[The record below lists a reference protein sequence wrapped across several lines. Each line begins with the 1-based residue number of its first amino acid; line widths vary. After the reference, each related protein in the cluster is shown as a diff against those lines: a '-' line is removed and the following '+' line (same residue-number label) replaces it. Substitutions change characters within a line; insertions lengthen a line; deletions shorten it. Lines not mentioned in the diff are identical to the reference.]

1 MNDMNFSVIG
11 TTPIRP
17 DGADKVTGRAQFGD
31 DVHFPGMLHGKAL
44 RSPHAHALIRAIRTE
59 KAQRMPGV
67 RAVVTAADFPDIPL
81 QMVASGEAG
90 MVNLKEVAEYCMA
103 SKKVLFEGQ
112 AVAAVAA
119 DSPHLAEEA
128 LAAIEVDY
136 EVLKPVLSVD
146 DALAEDAPVLH
157 ETFIPG
163 AFLIPTEQVLP
174 NAGRLTLALGNI
186 EEGFAKA
193 DIIIEREFRTDTV
206 HQGYIEP
213 HVTTVFWD
221 ENDHITVWTSSQG
234 AFAIRDLL
242 AGVLRMPQSKIKVV
256 PLEIGGGFG
265 GKDMIFLDP
274 VAAFLSKKTRRH
286 VKMAMSRAE
295 ILRATGPTPAS
306 HMKVKM
312 GASKDGKL
320 VAAKLYIAFEAGA
333 FPGGPIAPGSITAIT
348 RYTIPNVLIEGLD
361 VVTNKPRSRPYR
373 APGSTQ
379 SHFAVETVMDEL
391 AEKLNLD
398 SIDFRLL
405 NVANPGDPMIL
416 GLPMMPTGGREIL
429 EAVKH
434 HPHYQAPLPGKNCGR
449 GVSFA
454 FWFGAGLTSS
464 AEIRVNTDGSVLI
477 AEGSADLSG
486 TRMTLAMQAAEAL
499 GIPVDDITVTVPDTD
514 SVGYTF
520 QSVGSRTTFATG
532 IAVHEAAQKVIAEM
546 KKRAAMI
553 WNAKAEE
560 VDFQAGV
567 FAHRDK
573 ADLRLTFK
581 AIAEKML
588 ETGGFISGQATVDP
602 EITRVGPQT
611 AAAIVDLEV
620 DPETGKADVRRM
632 TVFQDVGKAIHPDY
646 VAGQMQGGAA
656 QSVGWALYEG
666 YVYDQEGHLRNASLL
681 DYRLPTALD
690 LPMID
695 TVIVEVPN
703 PGHPFGVRGV
713 GEVPIVPPAAAIAN
727 AIYQAVGVRMRQL
740 PMTPD
745 RILEAIWQ
753 KDQSDE
759 H

>member
-1 MNDMNFSVIG
+1 MNDLNFSVIG

-31 DVHFPGMLHGKAL
+31 DVHFPGMLHGKVL

-59 KAQRMPGV
+59 KAQRIPGV

-119 DSPHLAEEA
+119 DSPHLADEA

-136 EVLKPVLSVD
+136 EILKPVLSVD

-163 AFLIPTEQVLP
+163 AFLIPTEQVSP
-174 NAGRLTLALGNI
+174 NAGQLTLALGNI

-274 VAAFLSKKTRRH
+274 IAAFLSRKTRRH

-306 HMKVKM
+306 HIKVKM

-398 SIDFRLL
+398 PIDFRLL

-449 GVSFA
+449 GVAFA

-477 AEGSADLSG
+477 AEGSSDLSG

-546 KKRAAMI
+546 KTRAAMI

-560 VDFQAGV
+560 VNFQAGV

-581 AIAEKML
+581 EIAEKML

-602 EITRVGPQT
+602 EMTRVGPQT
-611 AAAIVDLEV
+611 AATIVDLEV
-620 DPETGKADVRRM
+620 DPETGKVDVRRM

-713 GEVPIVPPAAAIAN
+713 GEVPIVAPAAAIAN
-727 AIYQAVGVRMRQL
+727 AIYKAVGVRMHQL

-753 KDQSDE
+753 KDKNDE

>member
-1 MNDMNFSVIG
+1 MNDLNFSVIG

-31 DVHFPGMLHGKAL
+31 DVHFPGMLHGKVL

-59 KAQRMPGV
+59 KAQRIPGV

-119 DSPHLAEEA
+119 DSPHLADEA

-163 AFLIPTEQVLP
+163 AFLIPTEQVSP
-174 NAGRLTLALGNI
+174 NAGQLTLALGNI

-221 ENDHITVWTSSQG
+221 ESDHITVWTSSQG

-274 VAAFLSKKTRRH
+274 VAAFLSRKTRRH

-306 HMKVKM
+306 HIKVKM

-398 SIDFRLL
+398 PIDFRLL

-449 GVSFA
+449 GVAFA

-477 AEGSADLSG
+477 AEGSSDLSG

-546 KKRAAMI
+546 KTRAAMI

-560 VDFQAGV
+560 VNFQAGV

-581 AIAEKML
+581 EIAEKML

-611 AAAIVDLEV
+611 AATIVDLDV
-620 DPETGKADVRRM
+620 DPETGKVDVRRM

-713 GEVPIVPPAAAIAN
+713 GEVPIVAPAAAIAN
-727 AIYQAVGVRMRQL
+727 AIYKAVGVRMHQL

-753 KDQSDE
+753 KDKNDE

>member
-1 MNDMNFSVIG
+1 
-11 TTPIRP
+11 
-17 DGADKVTGRAQFGD
+17 
-31 DVHFPGMLHGKAL
+31 MLHGKVL
-44 RSPHAHALIRAIRTE
+44 RSPHAHALIRDIRIDKALAI
-59 KAQRMPGV
+59 PGV
-67 RAVVTAADFPDIPL
+67 RAVVTARDFPDIPL

-103 SKKVLFEGQ
+103 SKKVLFEGH

-119 DSPHLAEEA
+119 DSPHIADEA

-157 ETFIPG
+157 DTFIPG
-163 AFLIPTEQVLP
+163 AFLMPTEQVSP
-174 NAGRLTLALGNI
+174 NAGQLTLALGNI

-193 DIIIEREFRTDTV
+193 DIVVEREFRTDTV

-221 ENDHITVWTSSQG
+221 ENDHVTVWTSTQG
-234 AFAIRDLL
+234 AFAIRDLMS
-242 AGVLRMPQSKIKVV
+242 GVLRMPQSKIKVI

-295 ILRATGPTPAS
+295 ILRATGPSPAS

-312 GASKDGKL
+312 GVSNDGKI

-333 FPGGPIAPGSITAIT
+333 FPGGPIAPASICAIT
-348 RYTIPNVLIEGLD
+348 RYTIPHVLVEGLD
-361 VVTNKPRSRPYR
+361 VATNKPRSRPYR

-379 SHFAVETVMDEL
+379 SHFAVETVIDEL
-391 AEKLNLD
+391 AEKLKLD
-398 SIDFRLL
+398 PIEFRLR

-416 GLPMMPTGGREIL
+416 GLPMMPTGAREIL
-429 EAVKH
+429 EAVKD
-434 HPHYQAPLPGKNCGR
+434 HPHYKAPLPGKNCGR

-486 TRMTLAMQAAEAL
+486 TRMTLAMQAAEVF

-532 IAVHEAAQKVIAEM
+532 IAVYEAAQMVIEKM
-546 KKRAAMI
+546 KARAAMM
-553 WNAKAEE
+553 WNASQEV
-560 VDFQAGV
+560 VDFKDGLFRHQE
-567 FAHRDK
+567 K
-573 ADLRLTFK
+573 ADLRLSFK
-581 AIAEKML
+581 EIAEKML
-588 ETGGFISGQATVDP
+588 ETGGFIHGQATVDP

-611 AAAIVDLEV
+611 AAAIVDVAV
-620 DPETGKADVRRM
+620 DPETGKVDVRRM
-632 TVFQDVGKAIHPDY
+632 TIFQDVGKAIHPDY
-646 VAGQMQGGAA
+646 VAGQMQGGAV
-656 QSVGWALYEG
+656 QGIGWALYEG
-666 YVYDQEGHLRNASLL
+666 YFYDKEGHLRNASLL
-681 DYRLPTALD
+681 DYRMPTALD

-695 TVIVEVPN
+695 TVIIEVPN

-727 AIYQAVGVRMRQL
+727 AIYDAVGIRMHQL

-753 KDQSDE
+753 KEGGQS
-759 H
+759 